1 MFAKPLVTCPSCGMS
16 TLIKLISAGAAAIV
30 KGTENP
36 CRGRRG
42 DNQSKKPRVKSK
54 SDIKSEKPFWRDGP
68 VNKKILKNPER
79 YIEEG
84 KT

>member
-1 MFAKPLVTCPSCGMS
+1 MSAEPVIDCPKCHKPKLV
-16 TLIKLISAGAAAIV
+16 KLIGAGAAAIV

-42 DNQSKKPRVKSK
+42 DNQAKKQRVKNK
-54 SDIKSEKPFWRDGP
+54 SDIKGEKPFWRDGP
-68 VNKKILKNPER
+68 VNKKILKNPEK

-84 KT
+84 KV